1 MKLLDIISAD
11 ARQEFAVSL
20 DDNSRVTISLWYSSM
35 QAGWFYSV
43 SRGTFSVTNRRMVNS
58 PNLLRA
64 FRDVIPFGLSCVIS
78 DGQEPVFIDDFSTGR
93 AKLYILD
100 VADVSSIE
108 DNIIVAGALVW

>member
-58 PNLLRA
+58 PNMLRQ
-64 FRDVIPFGLSCVIS
+64 FRDFIPFGLACIVS
-78 DGQEPVFIDDFSTGR
+78 DGLEPVFIDDFSTGR
-93 AKLYILD
+93 ASLYILD
-100 VADVSSIE
+100 SADIADIE